1 MKKPWAGAAGEAAG
15 RQAAAAEAVLQQAR
29 PVPADWAPGQSAA
42 ADLVWGSLSFTR
54 VQRVGALGAELG
66 SSF

>member
-1 MKKPWAGAAGEAAG
+1 MKKPWAGAAGE
-15 RQAAAAEAVLQQAR
+15 AAAAEAVLQQAR

-42 ADLVWGSLSFTR
+42 ADLVWGSLSTH
-54 VQRVGALGAELG
+54 VQRVGALGAEHG